1 MRQIMNTSALTITFI
16 GHSTVLIDMGGV
28 KVLTD
33 PVFSNRIAIIN
44 KRHQSPGMT
53 IEQLPPLDAVIISHA
68 HYDHYDY
75 PTLKQIDAGRP
86 VIFPQRTTCFNRSL
100 KKRHVVE
107 LDHWQTWEKD
117 ALKITAVPAKHFN
130 GRYIIDGLFRISTG
144 YVLEHNP
151 YAVYFAGDTAY
162 SGFFKEIGN
171 RFNLDIAL
179 LPIGSYRPSLIMRW
193 NHLRPEETVMA
204 FEDTGADYLMPIHWG
219 TFRLSLEPL
228 HEPIARLNQIMA
240 KRGITDRVIIR
251 QPGEAWRL
259 EKNKRSGAV

>member
-1 MRQIMNTSALTITFI
+1 MNTTTLAITFI

-44 KRHQSPGMT
+44 KRHQRPGMT
-53 IEQLPPLDAVIISHA
+53 IDQLPPLDAVIISHA
-68 HYDHYDY
+68 HYDHFDY
-75 PTLKQIDAGRP
+75 PTLKQIDAGQP

-107 LDHWQTWEKD
+107 LDHWQTWQNNT
-117 ALKITAVPAKHFN
+117 LKITAVPAKHFN
-130 GRYIIDGLFRISTG
+130 GRYIIDGLFRISAG
-144 YVLEHNP
+144 YVLEYNQ

-162 SGFFKEIGN
+162 SEFFNEIGN
-171 RFNLDIAL
+171 RFNLDVAI

-193 NHLRPEETVMA
+193 NHLQPEEAVKA
-204 FEDTGADYLMPIHWG
+204 FEETGADYLMPIHWG
-219 TFRLSLEPL
+219 TFRLALEPL
-228 HEPIARLNQIMA
+228 HEPLARLDQIIA
-240 KRGITDRVIIR
+240 KKGIKDRVIIR

-259 EKNKRSGAV
+259 EKNKKSGAV